1 MTFSER
7 IIEIKNNRAIVKM
20 LFCFFFRAM
29 ITLKIFLEIY
39 CAKSEWTNQINVSKM
54 SVRCQCFFMI
64 L

>member
-1 MTFSER
+1 MNFSEC

-29 ITLKIFLEIY
+29 IT
-39 CAKSEWTNQINVSKM
+39 INVSKM
-54 SVRCQCFFMI
+54 SVKCQCFFMI